1 MSKEYSALFLFS
13 MQFDKFSFL
22 NPKRKK
28 EKEKVAGDLVRKSAF
43 NMGKLTDEFSF
54 WKFKDNAPY

>member
-1 MSKEYSALFLFS
+1 